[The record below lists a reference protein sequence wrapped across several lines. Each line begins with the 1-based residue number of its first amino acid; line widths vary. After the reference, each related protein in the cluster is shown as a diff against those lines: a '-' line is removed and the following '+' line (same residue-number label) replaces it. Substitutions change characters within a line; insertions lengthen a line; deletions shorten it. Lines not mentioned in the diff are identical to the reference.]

1 MAHLFEVLP
10 DDDVWGNQYYIN
22 ASNKWGL
29 PGVTCPLCRQTWASV
44 GLAYPSVDLTRL
56 PNEKRYREFKPV
68 ALEEL
73 EDLKTVIEPLA
84 PKGAILRPGTDFG
97 PLVGT
102 ARGKFADFAWVNS
115 WTLLIQ
121 REALNKLL
129 AARVKMPKAAPTLLT
144 YRSKDAPE
152 LLELEI
158 EPYTK
163 ISQSSFKS
171 GIPPSCPSCG
181 RDELI
186 KPKRFT
192 IDRSS
197 VPQNLDMFKGRDFT
211 TLILATEQLADAVKT
226 LHLNNI
232 LFREVKVLD

>member
-1 MAHLFEVLP
+1 MNRLFEVIP
-10 DDDVWGNQYYIN
+10 DDDEWGGRYYIN
-22 ASNKWGL
+22 ASHKWGL
-29 PGVTCPLCRQTWASV
+29 PGISCRVCGQTWTSV
-44 GLAYPSVDLTRL
+44 GLAYPSVDLSQLTDEKLFRVPRPVSVEHMERL
-56 PNEKRYREFKPV
+56 KRLVSDSVPQ
-68 ALEEL
+68 
-73 EDLKTVIEPLA
+73 
-84 PKGAILRPGTDFG
+84 GAILEPGTGFG
-97 PLVGT
+97 HLIGSVQGRVG
-102 ARGKFADFAWVNS
+102 DFAWLNP

-129 AARVKMPKAAPTLLT
+129 AAGVKMPKAVPTLLT
-144 YRSKDAPE
+144 YRSKNAPE

-158 EPYTK
+158 ELYTK

-197 VPQNLDMFKGRDFT
+197 VPQNLDMFKGKDFT
-211 TLILATEQLADAVKT
+211 TLILATEQLADAVKA
-226 LHLNNI
+226 LHLSNI